1 MNQVRKLLPLAFG
14 ALLAVAGCGT
24 QNAAATTVWGTVN
37 GHPITQAQ
45 VTTRIDVIKILDP
58 QAAASI
64 KQRAT
69 WISETKEIATEY
81 LLAQEAGKAG
91 FKVSTKAVKT
101 SQSQL
106 QSYLVSQVYGSQ
118 AALQKAMKKD
128 GVTQQDL
135 NDYASQATLL
145 QGYLAKVAPP
155 RPVTQAQI
163 KAFYQANVSQFQN
176 PEEYDLAHIL
186 VKTQAQAASIL
197 AQLQKGADF
206 ATLAKKY
213 STDTGSA
220 KNGGD
225 LGYQPL
231 STYVAAFANAAAKL
245 TKVGELSPVVH
256 SQYGYHIIKLL
267 GIKKASTQPLSQ
279 VQSEIQ
285 SYLQQQNANTAI
297 NSYLTKMTAKA
308 KIKTN
313 LPKTLP

>member
-24 QNAAATTVWGTVN
+24 QNVAATTVWGTVN
-37 GHPITQAQ
+37 GHPITQAE
-45 VTTRIDVIKILDP
+45 VTTRIDVIKVLDP
-58 QAAASI
+58 QAAAQV
-64 KQRAT
+64 KQRST
-69 WISETKEIATEY
+69 WVSETKEIATEY
-81 LLAQEAGKAG
+81 LLAQEAGKSG

-106 QSYLVSQVYGSQ
+106 QSYLVSQVYGGQ

-128 GVTQQDL
+128 GVTQQNL
-135 NDYASQATLL
+135 NDYAGQATLL

-155 RPVTQAQI
+155 QPVTQAQI
-163 KAFYQANVSQFQN
+163 KAFYKANVSQFQN

-197 AQLQKGADF
+197 AQLQKGASF

-231 STYVAAFANAAAKL
+231 STYVPAFANAAAKL
-245 TKVGELSPVVH
+245 TKVGQLSPVVH

-285 SYLQQQNANTAI
+285 SYLQQQNANAAI
-297 NSYLTKMTAKA
+297 KSYLAKMTAKA
-308 KIKTN
+308 KISTN

>member
-24 QNAAATTVWGTVN
+24 QNVAATTVWGTVN
-37 GHPITQAQ
+37 GHPITQAE
-45 VTTRIDVIKILDP
+45 VTTRIDVIKVLDP
-58 QAAASI
+58 QAAAQV
-64 KQRAT
+64 KQRST
-69 WISETKEIATEY
+69 WVSETKEIATEY
-81 LLAQEAGKAG
+81 LLAQEAGKSG

-128 GVTQQDL
+128 GVTQQNL
-135 NDYASQATLL
+135 NDYAGQATLL

-155 RPVTQAQI
+155 QPVTQAQI
-163 KAFYQANVSQFQN
+163 KAFYKANVSQFQN

-231 STYVAAFANAAAKL
+231 STYVPAFANAAAKL
-245 TKVGELSPVVH
+245 TKVGQLSPVVH

-285 SYLQQQNANTAI
+285 SYLQQQNANAAI
-297 NSYLTKMTAKA
+297 KSYLAKMTAKA
-308 KIKTN
+308 KISTN

>member
-69 WISETKEIATEY
+69 WVSETKEIATEY

-91 FKVSTKAVKT
+91 YKVSTKAVKT